1 MATLKKL
8 DAQFGLS
15 SSANAEIRCAWYASA
30 IPKGYA
36 AEIMPGMES
45 FLTEVGRRRFLMPVY
60 TELKKA
66 GLSDDARRIFQKA
79 APGYHAVSRNSVEA
93 LLK

>member
-1 MATLKKL
+1 VET
-8 DAQFGLS
+8 
-15 SSANAEIRCAWYASA
+15 
-30 IPKGYA
+30 
-36 AEIMPGMES
+36 

-66 GLSDDARRIFQKA
+66 GLTEDARRIFQKA